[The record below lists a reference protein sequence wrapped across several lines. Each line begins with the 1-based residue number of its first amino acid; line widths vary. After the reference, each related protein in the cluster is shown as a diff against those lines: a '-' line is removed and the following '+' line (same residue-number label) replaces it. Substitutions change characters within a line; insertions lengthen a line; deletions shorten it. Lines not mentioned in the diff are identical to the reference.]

1 VTAVF
6 VPEKPSRFVKAE
18 PPEGAAPVPEA
29 RRSAPEPTPA
39 PTSPVRR
46 RRTPSFAAAA
56 PVVPVPALV
65 QSGPDSDRVS
75 DVGGTETTATSVEG
89 YVLFAV
95 GGTTFAVGVGEV
107 REIVRAARLEL
118 LPQSHVAYGHGV
130 ALVDVRG
137 RAIPVVDLR
146 SDRSAHGDVLL
157 PMWRHQ
163 VGLVVDHVVAVQSP
177 RELTREHDE
186 VPAALP
192 SYARGILRPVES
204 GGPVLLIAMPDA
216 AELEADAVR
225 RDGPRLGDD
234 VLADLGLDA
243 VQVVAPDA
251 D

>member
-1 VTAVF
+1 VTTVF

-18 PPEGAAPVPEA
+18 APEGVAPVPEA
-29 RRSAPEPTPA
+29 RRSAPEPAPEVAAPARRRRSPAFAAAQAPVEPAAPA
-39 PTSPVRR
+39 PTDS
-46 RRTPSFAAAA
+46 TDDTA
-56 PVVPVPALV
+56 VPA
-65 QSGPDSDRVS
+65 
-75 DVGGTETTATSVEG
+75 AVEG

-95 GGTTFAVGVGEV
+95 GTTTFAVGVGEV

-177 RELTREHDE
+177 LELIREHDD

-192 SYARGILRPVES
+192 SYARGILRPAE
-204 GGPVLLIAMPDA
+204 GGAPVLLISMPDA
-216 AELEADAVR
+216 AELEADDAR
-225 RDGPRLGDD
+225 ADGPRLGDD

-243 VQVVAPDA
+243 LQVVAPDA